1 MTTPFQRLAEIG
13 VIPVIAIED
22 AASALPLA
30 DALLE
35 GGIHCAEITFR
46 TAAARQSIEIMA
58 SQRPEL
64 IVGAGTLLSLDNL
77 CAARDAG
84 ATFGLAPGFDPQ
96 LVAAA
101 TALGFP
107 FAPGVMTP
115 SEVGAA
121 LSAGLRTMKFFPA
134 GAAGGTKML
143 TAVEAPFSHLQPRFI
158 PTGGVTLANM
168 HEWLAIPTVLAIG
181 GTWLATRDAIARS
194 AWKEISDACK
204 AAIGRVAEIR
214 SPLAC

>member
-1 MTTPFQRLAEIG
+1 MNNPFQSLAGIG
-13 VIPVIAIED
+13 VIPVIAIDD

-35 GGIHCAEITFR
+35 GSIHCAEITFR

-64 IVGAGTLLSLDNL
+64 IVGAGTLLNLEHL

-84 ATFGLAPGFDPQ
+84 ATFGLAPGFDRQ
-96 LVAAA
+96 LVDASI
-101 TALGFP
+101 ALSFP

-121 LSAGLRTMKFFPA
+121 LSTGLRTMKFFPA

-143 TAVEAPFSHLQPRFI
+143 SAIEAPFSHLGPRFI

-181 GTWLATRDAIARS
+181 GTWLATRDAIARG
-194 AWKEISDACK
+194 AWKEIADACK

-214 SPLAC
+214 GQSAR

>member
-1 MTTPFQRLAEIG
+1 MSTPFQNLAEIG
-13 VIPVIAIED
+13 VIPVIAIDD

-35 GGIHCAEITFR
+35 GGIRCAEITFR
-46 TAAARQSIEIMA
+46 TTAARESIEIMTRR
-58 SQRPEL
+58 RPEL
-64 IVGAGTLLSLDNL
+64 IVGAGTLLNIEHLRV
-77 CAARDAG
+77 AREAG
-84 ATFGLAPGFDPQ
+84 ATFGLAPGFDRP
-96 LVAAA
+96 VVEAAI
-101 TALGFP
+101 TLDFP

-115 SEVGAA
+115 SEIGTA

-143 TAVEAPFSHLQPRFI
+143 SAVEAPYSHLEPRFI

-168 HEWLAIPTVLAIG
+168 HEWLAVPSVLAVG
-181 GTWLATRDAIARS
+181 GTWLATRDAIARG
-194 AWKEISDACK
+194 AWQEIADACR

-214 SPLAC
+214 GRSAR

>member
-1 MTTPFQRLAEIG
+1 MNNPFQSLAGIG
-13 VIPVIAIED
+13 VIPVIAIDD

-64 IVGAGTLLSLDNL
+64 IVGAGTLLNLEHL

-84 ATFGLAPGFDPQ
+84 ATFGLAPGFDRQ
-96 LVAAA
+96 MVDASI
-101 TALGFP
+101 ALSFP

-121 LSAGLRTMKFFPA
+121 LST
-134 GAAGGTKML
+134 
-143 TAVEAPFSHLQPRFI
+143 
-158 PTGGVTLANM
+158 
-168 HEWLAIPTVLAIG
+168 
-181 GTWLATRDAIARS
+181 
-194 AWKEISDACK
+194 
-204 AAIGRVAEIR
+204 
-214 SPLAC
+214 